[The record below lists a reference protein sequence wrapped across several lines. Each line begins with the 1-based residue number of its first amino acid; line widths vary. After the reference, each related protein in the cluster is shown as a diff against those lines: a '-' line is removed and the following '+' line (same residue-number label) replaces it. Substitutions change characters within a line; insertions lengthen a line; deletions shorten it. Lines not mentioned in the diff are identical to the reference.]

1 MNRSWFVINRSLLI
15 SLLAFTAGCGASTVG
30 MFENQA
36 DIGQVQV
43 RGSIAYDPASD
54 SYTIT
59 GGGFNIWGQE
69 DAFFFAWN
77 QTDSDLTLI
86 ADVDWPEGEKLTHR
100 KAGWMIR
107 QGLEADDPYVDAVA
121 HGDGLICLQFRPE
134 KGADTQDIS
143 FPVKTKARMKLDRDG
158 DVYSLSIS
166 QDGGDFQPVGSVS
179 IPLTNPVNV
188 GLAVCSHEA
197 GLLETALLTNVSY
210 EERGPAKGP
219 DRITESTLEIID
231 PETKVRRIVYRAKEH
246 FEAPNWSRDGKTL
259 IFNQDGKIFQIPAE
273 GGTPEQIDTGDAVH
287 CNNDHGLSPDGKQL
301 VVSDAHEGRG
311 SLIYVLPADGGTPKL
326 VTPNAPSYWHGWS
339 PDGKTLAY
347 CAERNGNYDIYTI
360 PVTGGTETRLTDAE
374 GLDDGPDYS
383 PDGKYIYL
391 NSVRTGLM
399 KIWRMKADGSEQ
411 TQMTFGDEYGDW
423 FPHPSPDGKKIIFVS
438 FDSSVEGHPANKNVA
453 LRMMPADGGEPV
465 VLARFFGGQ
474 GTINVPSWSPDSKE
488 VAFVTYRLV
497 KP

>member
-1 MNRSWFVINRSLLI
+1 MNRSSFVFSQSVLFA
-15 SLLAFTAGCGASTVG
+15 LLALTAGCSISRSG

-43 RGSIAYDPASD
+43 SGSIAHDSATD
-54 SYTIT
+54 SYTLT
-59 GGGFNIWGQE
+59 GGGHNIWGTE

-77 QTDSDLTLI
+77 TTDSDLTLI

-107 QGLEADDPYVDAVA
+107 EGLEANAAYVDAVA

-134 KGADTQDIS
+134 KGAETEDIC
-143 FPVKTKARMKLDRDG
+143 FPVNTKARMKLERDG
-158 DVYSLSIS
+158 DVYSLSVS
-166 QDGGDFQPVGSVS
+166 REGGDYEPVGSVS
-179 IPLTNPVNV
+179 VPMEDPVNV

-197 GLLETALLTNVSY
+197 GLLETALLSNVSY

-219 DRITESTLEIID
+219 ERMTESTLEIID
-231 PETKVRRIVYRAKEH
+231 PETKIRRVVYRAKDH

-259 IFNQDGKIFQIPAE
+259 IFNQEGKIYKIPVE
-273 GGTPEQIDTGDAVH
+273 GGTPEQIDTGDAIH

-301 VVSDAHEGRG
+301 VISDAHEGRG
-311 SLIYVLPADGGTPKL
+311 SLIYVLDADGGTPRR

-347 CAERNGNYDIYTI
+347 CAERNGNYDIYSI
-360 PVTGGTETRLTDAE
+360 PVEGGEETRLTTAE

-383 PDGKYIYL
+383 PDGQYIYL

-411 TQMTFGDEYGDW
+411 TQMTFGDAYGDW
-423 FPHPSPDGKKIIFVS
+423 FPHPSPDGKKIVFLS
-438 FDSSVEGHPANKNVA
+438 FDSSVEGHPPNKNVA
-453 LRMMPADGGEPV
+453 LRMMDADGGEPV
-465 VLARFFGGQ
+465 VIARFFGGQ

-488 VAFVTYRLV
+488 IAFVTYRLV
-497 KP
+497 TP